1 MDRGERVG
9 REIPPQSSGTSG
21 AGLVGEREDVAGRSL
36 PRSRWLSEAM
46 CTVRLAGSL
55 PEPFG
60 IIPAR
65 IAARSSARALGPEQ
79 SAG

>member
-9 REIPPQSSGTSG
+9 REIPPQSPVTSG
-21 AGLVGEREDVAGRSL
+21 AGRGYEREDVAGRSL
-36 PRSRWLSEAM
+36 PRSRRLSEAM
-46 CTVRLAGSL
+46 CTVRLAGLL
-55 PEPFG
+55 PGPFG

-65 IAARSSARALGPEQ
+65 IAAHSSARALGPEQ